1 MQAGADFFFHV
12 SCAKKLQGQCRRT
25 IVGLVFRDD
34 PWMLRRQ
41 EEGGLFSI
49 IFEFVENR
57 VNFKTRKLMRN
68 MIEVF
73 RENKSIIRWNY
84 FNSIIKFEKKY
95 FSSFDQEKYKE
106 TLYWNHRDRE
116 LNTDV
121 FSFFHEKKKKRNDL
135 VYTGYADY
143 YKKFDFARCLW
154 TTISWIVITS
164 QWRIRS

>member
-25 IVGLVFRDD
+25 IVGLVFRAD

-49 IFEFVENR
+49 IFEFVENQ
-57 VNFKTRKLMRN
+57 VNFKTRN

-95 FSSFDQEKYKE
+95 IFSRPSI
-106 TLYWNHRDRE
+106 
-116 LNTDV
+116 
-121 FSFFHEKKKKRNDL
+121 KRN
-135 VYTGYADY
+135 
-143 YKKFDFARCLW
+143 
-154 TTISWIVITS
+154 
-164 QWRIRS
+164 IRKLYIEIIEIEN